1 MQHLKNNRF
10 LLFIIFLLSM
20 AITSVISPI
29 DAAENSV
36 PANFKEYTQLEMGDI
51 LFDTPKAPKQKLL
64 QSKIFFRGKVIK
76 SPLLKND
83 EVVVYRMVI
92 TCCTADAL
100 SLGILVKLPVNA
112 KFHDGDWVGIAG
124 TLQLLPFNPRLKP
137 IEPLANMVPPE
148 NVFPYFTATKAVN
161 IQAPKDEYI
170 YVQYNY

>member
-92 TCCTADAL
+92 TCCAADAL
-100 SLGILVKLPVNA
+100 SLGILVKLPGNIQ
-112 KFHDGDWVGIAG
+112 FHDGDWVGIAG
-124 TLQLLPFNPRLKP
+124 TLQVLPVNERLKT

-148 NVFPYFTATKAVN
+148 KIYPYFTAMQAYKIN
-161 IQAPKDEYI
+161 APKDEYI